1 MHWVGY
7 DMDIVRYKESYRAQ
21 VIQLWCD
28 TGLVAPQ
35 NDPDKDINR
44 KIADSPQ
51 WFLLGIVDHQVV
63 ATAMAG
69 YDGHRGWVNYLA
81 VTPDRQKQGLAL
93 LLMAEIERL
102 LLAEGCAKI
111 NLQIRETNQQVI
123 AAYQAMGYTI
133 DPVVSMGKRLI
144 PDQ

>member
-21 VIQLWCD
+21 VIQLWRD

-51 WFLLGIVDHQVV
+51 WFL
-63 ATAMAG
+63 
-69 YDGHRGWVNYLA
+69 
-81 VTPDRQKQGLAL
+81 PDP
-93 LLMAEIERL
+93 
-102 LLAEGCAKI
+102 
-111 NLQIRETNQQVI
+111 N
-123 AAYQAMGYTI
+123 
-133 DPVVSMGKRLI
+133 
-144 PDQ
+144 